1 MARDAS
7 IEGGNARREPERAEP
22 ERRPF
27 DAAQGRK
34 CAPDMYCIN
43 LSRVKIELEGFKQK
57 SCAEYAALERLVG
70 ELRELVVALPKEVAA
85 QIAKDRREVNH
96 SFEEGNEDF
105 REIFRRLA
113 KLEKA
118 VLAIYIIVAL
128 VIVGRGL
135 AWFLGVMHV
144 L

>member
-1 MARDAS
+1 MAQDAS
-7 IEGGNARREPERAEP
+7 LDAAAGREPEYAGP
-22 ERRPF
+22 ER
-27 DAAQGRK
+27 RK
-34 CAPDMYCIN
+34 CAPDSYCIN
-43 LSRVKIELEGFKQK
+43 LSKVKIEFEGFKQK
-57 SCAEYAALERLVG
+57 TSAEYTALERLVG
-70 ELRELVVALPKEVAA
+70 ELRELVVALPKEIAA
-85 QIAKDRREVNH
+85 QITKDRQEVDH
-96 SFEEGNEDF
+96 SFDKGNEEF

-128 VIVGRGL
+128 VIVGKGL